1 MTQDSKQTV
10 SWFTAYEAAKAFA
23 EMRHSPEPFVHL
35 VHPRPTP
42 WHTIMAPIAS
52 DFNVPLVPYEHW
64 LTALETSVVPGSA
77 AEVDAMKVNVALR
90 LLPFFKSQKN
100 NPSEREPMGL
110 VYLSTEKA
118 KTISES
124 LSCLPELNAERATR
138 WVAAWKKSGFL

>member
-1 MTQDSKQTV
+1 M
-10 SWFTAYEAAKAFA
+10 
-23 EMRHSPEPFVHL
+23 
-35 VHPRPTP
+35 
-42 WHTIMAPIAS
+42 
-52 DFNVPLVPYEHW
+52 
-64 LTALETSVVPGSA
+64 ALETSVVPGSA